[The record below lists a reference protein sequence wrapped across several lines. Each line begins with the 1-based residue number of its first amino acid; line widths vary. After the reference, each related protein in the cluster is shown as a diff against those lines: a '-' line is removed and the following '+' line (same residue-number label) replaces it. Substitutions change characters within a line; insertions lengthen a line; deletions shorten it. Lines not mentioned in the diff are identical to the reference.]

1 MKDIDVKKCSTHLV
15 VAFIILLMAATIFS
29 IIVSL
34 SGPNPIPQYTMLNG
48 SVSATEGIVYSVG
61 LFISMITV
69 VEFRAKQSI
78 QINSDEKIIGV

>member
-1 MKDIDVKKCSTHLV
+1 
-15 VAFIILLMAATIFS
+15 
-29 IIVSL
+29 
-34 SGPNPIPQYTMLNG
+34 MLNG
-48 SVSATEGIVYSVG
+48 SVSATEGIVDSVG